1 MRSCGLPSRKKLPFT
16 WVLKERIPKLSSFMS
31 PHREN
36 FLATIVV
43 EQDPR
48 ASQENDIRK
57 NSKNFQSIT
66 QKPRGCPCA
75 TRGKDPQNLSQANG
89 NCIEPRISYFSVFS
103 SNQWKWGVEAGFQS
117 KKKFTKE
124 VISWCN
130 CGQNPAYCIICS
142 GVTQLFHLLM
152 LIA

>member
-1 MRSCGLPSRKKLPFT
+1 MVTC
-16 WVLKERIPKLSSFMS
+16 KEETTIYMNPQRENSQVILFHEST
-31 PHREN
+31 HREN

-75 TRGKDPQNLSQANG
+75 
-89 NCIEPRISYFSVFS
+89 I
-103 SNQWKWGVEAGFQS
+103 
-117 KKKFTKE
+117 
-124 VISWCN
+124 
-130 CGQNPAYCIICS
+130 
-142 GVTQLFHLLM
+142 
-152 LIA
+152 